1 MPLRHA
7 VSSVA
12 HHPALRR
19 GREVLLATNDK
30 TLDLQAAIAEIPAP
44 SGAEARRAAF
54 VAGRLRELGL
64 EQVALDGAGNVVARR
79 GHTRGPAIVLAAHL
93 DTVFSA
99 DVDHTVHRHG
109 VRLDGPGISDNA
121 RGLVGL
127 VALARAVLE
136 AGWATQ
142 RPIVFA
148 ATVGEEGEGNL
159 RGARYLLGPSG
170 VAAHAVIAL
179 DGAGLD
185 RVVHRALGSR
195 RFRMTYRGPGG
206 HSWSA
211 YGVANPAH
219 AVGRFAAGV
228 AELARAPRPGSACS
242 VVRLSGGTGLNSIP
256 FLAWAEVDTRS
267 EDAGA
272 LDALESSVRGL
283 AGDALR
289 TENLRRAQGTAPL
302 EFAIETIGDRPA
314 GTTPPSDPLVCAAVD
329 ATRAVGREPE
339 LSVAS
344 TDANVPIAL
353 GIPAITLG
361 AGGTAGNTHLETE
374 WYDDTGGADGL
385 WRALLVLAAAA
396 GLKNGER

>member
-1 MPLRHA
+1 VPLRHA

-170 VAAHAVIAL
+170 VASFPAARSGLSCGHLGFSEPPPSGGRRYGAPCWHCKVRRFS
-179 DGAGLD
+179 AGLSPGLQAPLVFGGD
-185 RVVHRALGSR
+185 R
-195 RFRMTYRGPGG
+195 
-206 HSWSA
+206 
-211 YGVANPAH
+211 
-219 AVGRFAAGV
+219 
-228 AELARAPRPGSACS
+228 
-242 VVRLSGGTGLNSIP
+242 RLSPPCPCVCIVLSCSGRGKPCPHRQAFCSPQGHNPPNRPAKFP
-256 FLAWAEVDTRS
+256 FLARRTACRRS
-267 EDAGA
+267 CLPGLKKRAA
-272 LDALESSVRGL
+272 LS
-283 AGDALR
+283 
-289 TENLRRAQGTAPL
+289 
-302 EFAIETIGDRPA
+302 
-314 GTTPPSDPLVCAAVD
+314 
-329 ATRAVGREPE
+329 
-339 LSVAS
+339 
-344 TDANVPIAL
+344 
-353 GIPAITLG
+353 G
-361 AGGTAGNTHLETE
+361 AGQSPAPP
-374 WYDDTGGADGL
+374 
-385 WRALLVLAAAA
+385 
-396 GLKNGER
+396 